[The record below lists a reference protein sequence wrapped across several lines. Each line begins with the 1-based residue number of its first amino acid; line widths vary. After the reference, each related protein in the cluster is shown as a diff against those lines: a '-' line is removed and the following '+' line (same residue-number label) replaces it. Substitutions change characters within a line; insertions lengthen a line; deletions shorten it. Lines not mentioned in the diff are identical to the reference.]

1 MSELEKIIKRRHFP
15 VRVKLS
21 AVRDRLI
28 EELDFSEVLIKYNV
42 CSSTFQGWLNKYK
55 SRVLSEESY
64 KRLSLPVDNPKTLLS
79 MTDKERQELERLRE
93 EVEKQKVLVEAYEL
107 MLELAKSRLHVDVKK
122 LRGDAISGIGERQKA
137 REGKTMTEFLCNSL
151 GYSKQAYYKS
161 LRSSNEGEERERYVL
176 SIVEE
181 IRRDMPRLGVLKLW
195 KMLNDNGLEVGRD
208 WLFVYFT
215 VIT

>member
-93 EVEKQKVLVEAYEL
+93 EVEKQKVLVEAYEPNLL
-107 MLELAKSRLHVDVKK
+107 MIDMAKERFGIDIKK
-122 LRGDAISGIGERQKA
+122 
-137 REGKTMTEFLCNSL
+137 N
-151 GYSKQAYYKS
+151 Y
-161 LRSSNEGEERERYVL
+161 EEML
-176 SIVEE
+176 SAG
-181 IRRDMPRLGVLKLW
+181 L
-195 KMLNDNGLEVGRD
+195 LNDKKPGRGKR
-208 WLFVYFT
+208 
-215 VIT
+215 

>member
-64 KRLSLPVDNPKTLLS
+64 KRLSLPVDNPKTLLFS
-79 MTDKERQELERLRE
+79 SFLKSGCDKNDL
-93 EVEKQKVLVEAYEL
+93 
-107 MLELAKSRLHVDVKK
+107 
-122 LRGDAISGIGERQKA
+122 ISLPTINNP
-137 REGKTMTEFLCNSL
+137 L
-151 GYSKQAYYKS
+151 
-161 LRSSNEGEERERYVL
+161 
-176 SIVEE
+176 
-181 IRRDMPRLGVLKLW
+181 
-195 KMLNDNGLEVGRD
+195 
-208 WLFVYFT
+208 
-215 VIT
+215 